1 MLGYVVRRLIHGI
14 IVLAVVMVVVFLIFQ
29 VLGDPVRKILPTNV
43 TDEQVAAFRQANG
56 FNDPVLERFIRFV
69 GDVMSLNFG
78 KSYTLHRESFP
89 VVMAALPHTFI
100 LAGCAFVV
108 GLLIAAILGSIAALH
123 HGSGVDRG
131 IVAFGT
137 VLASVPE
144 FWVGLLLIVYVAVR
158 AAHLPT
164 SGYGINAHL
173 ILPVATLA
181 LAPIGRLTSVIR
193 TSTLDVLREQ
203 HVLVATA
210 RGLPRR
216 TVLGQ
221 YVLRNAS
228 VPTIAMGTMELTR
241 LLVGG
246 AVVVETVFAWPG
258 IGQLYVQGMAAFDLP
273 LITATVFIATVLV
286 LVLNL
291 GVDIFYTY
299 VDPRVRYG
307 NG

>member
-1 MLGYVVRRLIHGI
+1 MLGYVLRRLIHGI
-14 IVLAVVMVVVFLIFQ
+14 IVLAVVMVIVFVIFQ

-56 FNDPVLERFIRFV
+56 FNDPVLERFLRFV
-69 GDVMSLNFG
+69 GDVLSLNFG
-78 KSYTLHRESFP
+78 QSYTLHRDSFP
-89 VVMAALPHTFI
+89 VVMSALPHTFV

-108 GLLIAAILGSIAALH
+108 GLLIATILGAIAALR
-123 HGSGVDRG
+123 HGSALDRG

-158 AAHLPT
+158 TAHLPT
-164 SGYGINAHL
+164 SGYGINDHL
-173 ILPVATLA
+173 ILPVITLA

-193 TSTLDVLREQ
+193 TSILDVLREQ

-210 RGLPRR
+210 RGLPRH
-216 TVLGQ
+216 TVLGE

-258 IGQLYVQGMAAFDLP
+258 IGRLYVQGMAAFDLP
-273 LITATVFIATVLV
+273 LITATVFIATVIV